1 MYSPESHGREP
12 FSLTLQGGDRRSIG
26 NSNRVAAL
34 ILRQPDRLAE
44 LMQCLWNGD
53 SIVRARAADAAEKV
67 SAKRPALL
75 AAFKAELLALANE
88 TAQAE
93 LRWHLAQMIPRLRLG
108 QQERV
113 LATAA
118 LMGFLGDRSSIV
130 KTFAIQALAQL
141 SRGTPEME
149 ADVID
154 LLERTCRTGTPAM
167 KARSRKLLAQ
177 FRKDDQS
184 LISGKMSLEVEAVS
198 HTK

>member
-1 MYSPESHGREP
+1 MYSSESHGLEP

-44 LMQCLWNGD
+44 LMQCLWSGD
-53 SIVRARAADAAEKV
+53 AIVRMRAADAAEKV

-75 AAFKAELLALANE
+75 APFKAELLALADE

-93 LRWHLAQMIPRLRLG
+93 LRWHLALMIPRLRLG

-113 LATAA
+113 RATAA
-118 LMGFLGDRSSIV
+118 LEGFLGDRSSIV
-130 KTFAIQALAQL
+130 RTFAVQGLADL
-141 SRGTPEME
+141 SRGIPEME

-154 LLERTCRTGTPAM
+154 LLERACRTGTAAM

-177 FRKDDQS
+177 FRSDDRP
-184 LISGKMSLEVEAVS
+184 A
-198 HTK
+198 

>member
-1 MYSPESHGREP
+1 MYSQQSHGREP

-44 LMQCLWNGD
+44 LMQCLWSAD
-53 SIVRARAADAAEKV
+53 AVVRMRAADAAEKV

-75 AAFKAELLALANE
+75 APFKAELLALACE
-88 TAQAE
+88 TTQAE
-93 LRWHLAQMIPRLRLG
+93 LRWHLALMIPRLRLG

-113 LATAA
+113 RATSA
-118 LMGFLGDRSSIV
+118 LWDFLGDRSSIV
-130 KTFAIQALAQL
+130 RTFAIQALAEL
-141 SRGTPEME
+141 SRGTPEMQ

-167 KARSRKLLAQ
+167 KARSRKLLEQ
-177 FRKDDQS
+177 IRRDDQP
-184 LISGKMSLEVEAVS
+184 A
-198 HTK
+198 